1 MSAGD
6 KAQEIKIKK
15 CKNYL
20 FIKNKN
26 VIFGIT
32 NGLFPLNSLNI
43 HINIGCAPLYRCQP
57 MHRIGKLDWIGM
69 PCKRIAEYDTPAIH
83 EEWRPAMVLIWKD
96 KRGAAKQK
104 ASLPEVDMPADDETY
119 IQDEF

>member
-1 MSAGD
+1 MQKD
-6 KAQEIKIKK
+6 
-15 CKNYL
+15 
-20 FIKNKN
+20 
-26 VIFGIT
+26 
-32 NGLFPLNSLNI
+32 
-43 HINIGCAPLYRCQP
+43 R
-57 MHRIGKLDWIGM
+57 
-69 PCKRIAEYDTPAIH
+69 EYDTPAIH